1 MKITVFGSN
10 GRVGRE
16 VVKYALGKGH
26 EVTAYMRPNRY
37 LDDEHPNLTCVR
49 GELNDFEQMK
59 SAVSDADAVIVT
71 LGGFFQ
77 DSMPDVYRNVVKVT
91 EEAGPKRFVCLMTP
105 VIKADG
111 DKFCWDIVFP
121 RVATKFFF
129 GKGRKHV
136 RMCGEFVKNS
146 KLDWTIVRH
155 LEPVEGPYTGDVKVG
170 FHVKQKI
177 TRANLAGFMVDQAG
191 SKEYIR
197 KMPIV
202 GS

>member
-16 VVKYALGKGH
+16 VVKYALDKGH

-49 GELNDFEQMK
+49 GELGDFEQMK
-59 SAVSDADAVIVT
+59 SAVSGADAVIVT

-77 DSMPDVYRNVVKVT
+77 DSMVEAYRNVVNVT
-91 EEAGPKRFVCLMTP
+91 EESGPKRFICLMTP
-105 VIKADG
+105 TVRADG
-111 DKFCWDIVFP
+111 DKYCWNTIFP
-121 RVATKFFF
+121 RVATKLFFN
-129 GKGRKHV
+129 KGRTHLK
-136 RMCGEFVKNS
+136 MCSEFVKNS
-146 KLDWTIVRH
+146 KLDWTVVRH
-155 LEPVEGPYTGDVKVG
+155 LEPIEGPYTGDVKVG